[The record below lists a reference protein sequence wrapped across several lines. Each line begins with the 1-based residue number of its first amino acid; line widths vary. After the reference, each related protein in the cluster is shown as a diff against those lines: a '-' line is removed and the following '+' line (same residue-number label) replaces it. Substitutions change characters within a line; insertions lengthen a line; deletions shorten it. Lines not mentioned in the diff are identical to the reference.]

1 MPSRADALTA
11 PKKHLGRATLQQS
24 SLSRVNEKLITTM
37 RKLWE
42 RGTNCALQSTS
53 AFSPNIRPRSILL
66 VLWSVGLSVHTC
78 FGRPCALLNAW
89 KSALSD
95 RVRLTACLRE
105 EADDLD
111 LLDEETT
118 DVASS
123 PPEVSSPAILSSS
136 SVTREPKYSFGKTSL
151 LLKFTCEPDGGGEL

>member
-1 MPSRADALTA
+1 MPSRAEESRAEEKPWPDHFTTKFSLTGKRETHNDDAKA
-11 PKKHLGRATLQQS
+11 MG
-24 SLSRVNEKLITTM
+24 
-37 RKLWE
+37 
-42 RGTNCALQSTS
+42 GTNCALQSTS

>member
-1 MPSRADALTA
+1 M
-11 PKKHLGRATLQQS
+11 
-24 SLSRVNEKLITTM
+24 
-37 RKLWE
+37 
-42 RGTNCALQSTS
+42 
-53 AFSPNIRPRSILL
+53 
-66 VLWSVGLSVHTC
+66 GLSVHTC

-151 LLKFTCEPDGGGEL
+151 LLKLTCEPDGGGEL

>member
-1 MPSRADALTA
+1 
-11 PKKHLGRATLQQS
+11 
-24 SLSRVNEKLITTM
+24 M
-37 RKLWE
+37 RKLWPILWE

-123 PPEVSSPAILSSS
+123 QREVSWSATLSSS
-136 SVTREPKYSFGKTSL
+136 SVTREPKYSSGKTSL
-151 LLKFTCEPDGGGEL
+151 LLKFTCEPNGGEEL